1 MATSPNEN
9 GNPFAALAVGAFTN
23 SMMLPWLHTKRKRK
37 EYTRRKTDL
46 SLTKQIEDLLLQQQ
60 KKKLKEASS
69 SASSSGKD
77 GAPLTP
83 EQVERNIQEALAC
96 PCIADFRDGPCG
108 PSFVAAF
115 SCFLRSTSSQQASA
129 GSSGG
134 GGDGAN
140 APECLGA
147 FEAMQACMVKHP
159 EAFTDFVKSKE
170 EAEAD
175 EDAEDSGGD
184 DKKK

>member
-1 MATSPNEN
+1 M
-9 GNPFAALAVGAFTN
+9 
-23 SMMLPWLHTKRKRK
+23 
-37 EYTRRKTDL
+37 
-46 SLTKQIEDLLLQQQ
+46 
-60 KKKLKEASS
+60 
-69 SASSSGKD
+69 
-77 GAPLTP
+77 TP

-108 PSFVAAF
+108 PSFLAAF
-115 SCFLRSTSSQQASA
+115 SCFLRSSSSQQAA
-129 GSSGG
+129 TSGG
-134 GGDGAN
+134 GAN

-175 EDAEDSGGD
+175 EDAEESGGGGEED
-184 DKKK
+184 AEKKR

>member
-1 MATSPNEN
+1 MN
-9 GNPFAALAVGAFTN
+9 
-23 SMMLPWLHTKRKRK
+23 
-37 EYTRRKTDL
+37 KTDL
-46 SLTKQIEDLLLQQQ
+46 ERSKLKNS
-60 KKKLKEASS
+60 KKKEAASS
-69 SASSSGKD
+69 SSSSSKD

-115 SCFLRSTSSQQASA
+115 SCFLRSSSMAA
-129 GSSGG
+129 G
-134 GGDGAN
+134 AATN

-147 FEAMQACMVKHP
+147 FEAMQMCMVKHP

-175 EDAEDSGGD
+175 EDAEESGGGGGGGGGGREE
-184 DKKK
+184 KKR

>member
-1 MATSPNEN
+1 MGNKKTS
-9 GNPFAALAVGAFTN
+9 T
-23 SMMLPWLHTKRKRK
+23 SS
-37 EYTRRKTDL
+37 KT
-46 SLTKQIEDLLLQQQ
+46 
-60 KKKLKEASS
+60 EASS
-69 SASSSGKD
+69 SSSSPPKD
-77 GAPLTP
+77 GTPLTP

-115 SCFLRSTSSQQASA
+115 SCFLRSTSATAEGTSGDGGRSGGATA
-129 GSSGG
+129 GG
-134 GGDGAN
+134 GGGGAN

-147 FEAMQACMVKHP
+147 FEAMQACMVRHP

-175 EDAEDSGGD
+175 EDAEENGGGAEVE
-184 DKKK
+184 KTAKR

>member
-1 MATSPNEN
+1 M
-9 GNPFAALAVGAFTN
+9 
-23 SMMLPWLHTKRKRK
+23 
-37 EYTRRKTDL
+37 
-46 SLTKQIEDLLLQQQ
+46 
-60 KKKLKEASS
+60 
-69 SASSSGKD
+69 
-77 GAPLTP
+77 PLTP

-115 SCFLRSTSSQQASA
+115 SCFLRSTGASE
-129 GSSGG
+129 GSNNSGG
-134 GGDGAN
+134 GGGGAN

-175 EDAEDSGGD
+175 EDAEESGGGSGRE
-184 DKKK
+184 DKKR